1 MMSRLISFFTESG
14 KVLISPD
21 ELFYLKSQSRDYNGI
36 LSAIFYSAFLG
47 LIIGLLT
54 GEPLVIVFLIIGA
67 IIVTLLF
74 KVIQAIFIY
83 IFSRILG
90 GKGSY
95 RSTLNLISYS
105 SVFDVFLILGLAL
118 TSINNMVIMPLILL
132 VIPWRMVINITAVNT
147 EFEIGFGKSFL
158 ATYGILLLIL
168 TVIVGLL

>member
-1 MMSRLISFFTESG
+1 MSRLISFFTESG

-83 IFSRILG
+83 IFSRILPDVCVVSA
-90 GKGSY
+90 KSIADCPH
-95 RSTLNLISYS
+95 RVTLITS
-105 SVFDVFLILGLAL
+105 DVPF
-118 TSINNMVIMPLILL
+118 
-132 VIPWRMVINITAVNT
+132 R
-147 EFEIGFGKSFL
+147 
-158 ATYGILLLIL
+158 
-168 TVIVGLL
+168 